1 MIRPRRL
8 IALSLLLSA
17 VSGVI
22 AVAAVLVA
30 RSKPC
35 AGQAG
40 SFSSVPGGG
49 MIVMGLAIMTG
60 RLSDFSFWFPVF
72 STIG

>member
-1 MIRPRRL
+1 MRRTGRVL
-8 IALSLLLSA
+8 QLGAG
-17 VSGVI
+17 GV
-22 AVAAVLVA
+22 
-30 RSKPC
+30 
-35 AGQAG
+35 
-40 SFSSVPGGG
+40 